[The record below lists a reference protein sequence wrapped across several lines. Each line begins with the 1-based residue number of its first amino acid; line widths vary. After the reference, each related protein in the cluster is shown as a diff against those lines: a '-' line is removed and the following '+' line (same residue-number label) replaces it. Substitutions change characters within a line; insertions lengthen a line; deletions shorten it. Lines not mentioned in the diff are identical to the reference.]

1 MRAYELE
8 NIDKLYLSV
17 TDIAKYLAIKY
28 ESAKLTAFRY
38 TQKKILIRLKKD
50 LYILASRFKILTEE
64 DKFRLANIIQT
75 PSYISLT
82 TALSYYQ
89 ISTQQQRYYLESIA
103 QKRTISKS
111 INSYIFSYTI
121 IKKNLYH
128 SFELNNGFFIATP
141 EKALFDAIYL
151 TAIKKYNCDFEAL
164 NFKKLNKSRLDKII
178 KHSNK
183 QSIQLWNKLCKIYKI

>member
-8 NIDKLYLSV
+8 NIDQLYFSIADIKKYLSI
-17 TDIAKYLAIKY
+17 TY

-38 TQKKILIRLKKD
+38 TKKKILIRVKKD
-50 LYILASRFKILTEE
+50 CYSLASRFKILAEE
-64 DKFRLANIIQT
+64 DLFRLANIIHV

-89 ISTQQQRYYLESIA
+89 ISSQQQRNYLESIA
-103 QKRTISKS
+103 QKRTQTRPVDK
-111 INSYIFSYTI
+111 FTFAYTL

-128 SFELNNGFFIATP
+128 SFELNNGFFIASP

-151 TAIKKYNCDFEAL
+151 TSLRRYNCDFNAI
-164 NFKKLNKSRLDKII
+164 NFRKINKSTIEKII
-178 KHSNK
+178 YPSNK
-183 QSIQLWNKLCKIYKI
+183 RTITFWEKLCKTYKI